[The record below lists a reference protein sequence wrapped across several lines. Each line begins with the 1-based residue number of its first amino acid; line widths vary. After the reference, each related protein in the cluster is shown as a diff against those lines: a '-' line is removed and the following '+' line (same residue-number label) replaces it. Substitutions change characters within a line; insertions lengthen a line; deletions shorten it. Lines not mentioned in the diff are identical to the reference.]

1 MKESMRMN
9 AAGEKIHRSKAG
21 RRRGAAALLLTAVA
35 LPSAALAAKVSDVIS
50 TGESYMVAQLA
61 SQKRVDGFS
70 EQRRSLEDE
79 YRSVLRESDGLR
91 LYLQQLS
98 AQLRSQQTEMDVVRN
113 ESREI
118 ERTNIEILPLMNRM
132 LETLEQFVALD
143 LPFLAQERRERI
155 HNLKALMPRADVSVS
170 EKYRRIIEA
179 YQIEVDYGRTIEA
192 YRSELGGKSVDVLRA
207 GRVALMYQTPD
218 GSETGYWDAQKK
230 AWVRDGDYRRAV
242 SDGLKIAKK
251 QSTPNLLIVPVLA
264 AKK

>member
-1 MKESMRMN
+1 MY
-9 AAGEKIHRSKAG
+9 RSKVG
-21 RRRGAAALLLTAVA
+21 RGGGAAALLLTAMA
-35 LPSAALAAKVSDVIS
+35 LSLPSAALAAKVSDVIK
-50 TGESYMVAQLA
+50 TGESFMVAQIA
-61 SQKRVDGFS
+61 SQKRVDGIA
-70 EQRRSLEDE
+70 EERRSLEDE

-98 AQLRSQQTEMDVVRN
+98 AQLRSQQAEMDVVRN

-118 ERTNIEILPLMNRM
+118 ERTNIEILPLMNSM

-143 LPFLAQERRERI
+143 LPFLDQDRRERI
-155 HNLKALMPRADVSVS
+155 HNLKTLMPRADVSVS

-192 YRSELGGKSVDVLRA
+192 YRSELNGKVVDVLRA

-230 AWVRDGDYRRAV
+230 TWVQDSDYRRAV